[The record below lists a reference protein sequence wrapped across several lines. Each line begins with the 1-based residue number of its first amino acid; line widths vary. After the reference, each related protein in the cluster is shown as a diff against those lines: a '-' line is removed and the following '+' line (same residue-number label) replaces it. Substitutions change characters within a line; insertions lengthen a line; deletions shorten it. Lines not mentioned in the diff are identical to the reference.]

1 MRPGK
6 KVASA
11 TIVATLVTVAL
22 PGLVGSR
29 LPSPERPIDA
39 AAYRTNPA
47 NADADANVIGSLDP
61 AFRSAGFV
69 TSDATFVEPGARFA
83 VPTKP
88 PVHQPVVGHGSVL
101 KPPRYTLS
109 GYATFYDNGTTAMR
123 LPYGTVVI
131 ICGGGGCVQR
141 VISDYGPSA
150 ANPERIVDLYRPD
163 FFRICGCPSWSG
175 TTRVTVRVY

>member
-1 MRPGK
+1 MIRCALVFVLTAALSTGLRAESGQTKDPRTEPETAVKEAIRLLERSLAVDPGFARAW
-6 KVASA
+6 V
-11 TIVATLVTVAL
+11 
-22 PGLVGSR
+22 GLFW
-29 LPSPERPIDA
+29 A
-39 AAYRTNPA
+39 
-47 NADADANVIGSLDP
+47 
-61 AFRSAGFV
+61 
-69 TSDATFVEPGARFA
+69 
-83 VPTKP
+83 
-88 PVHQPVVGHGSVL
+88 
-101 KPPRYTLS
+101 RYTLS
-109 GYATFYDNGTTAMR
+109 GYATFYDNGRTAMR